1 MAFDIGET
9 VICSI
14 EIKDADGNY
23 KDPSGDTEHTTIT
36 ITDKNGTKKVD
47 DIVMGNDGVGKYHYD
62 CQTVGYIDGRYEVKY
77 EATDGTRITIAK
89 EAFTLG

>member
-47 DIVMGNDGVGKYHYD
+47 DIVMENDAIGKYHHDFQTAD
-62 CQTVGYIDGRYEVKY
+62 CIDGKY
-77 EATDGTRITIAK
+77 IVEYTATDGTRITIAK